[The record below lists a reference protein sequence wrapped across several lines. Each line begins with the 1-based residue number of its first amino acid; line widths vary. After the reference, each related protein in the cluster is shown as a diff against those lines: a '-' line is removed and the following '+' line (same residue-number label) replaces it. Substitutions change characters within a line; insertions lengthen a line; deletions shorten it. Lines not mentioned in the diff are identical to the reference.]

1 MPHLYVSRVSIKSAY
16 TKYNSNFNKI
26 TCEIIIP
33 AADVLKEGG
42 AGKK

>member
-1 MPHLYVSRVSIKSAY
+1 MSHLYVSRGSKSAY